1 MAFHA
6 VRTPT
11 SFNPNQPK
19 TLDLIM
25 QGREKGTM
33 LKVFPHDDGQ
43 VRRNDIA

>member
-11 SFNPNQPK
+11 SFLTNQPK

-33 LKVFPHDDGQ
+33 LKVFPDRRGQ
-43 VRRNDIA
+43 VHKDDIA